1 MERSL
6 ILLKPDCLQRGLIG
20 KVITRFEEKGLKIA
34 GLKMAQLDER
44 TCDEHYSHLK
54 DKPFFPNLKKFVLSS
69 PVVCIVLEGKGA
81 VDVVRKMCGVTNSRE
96 AEPGTI
102 RGDFSMSLQCNVVH
116 ASDSKERAEKEISI
130 FFKKDEIFSYDLILG
145 KVLYSP
151 DER

>member
-34 GLKMAQLDER
+34 GMKMAVFDGP
-44 TCDEHYSHLK
+44 TCDEHYSHLT
-54 DKPFFPNLKKFVLSS
+54 DKPFFQNLKKFILSS
-69 PVVCIVLEGKGA
+69 PVVCIVVEGKDA

-102 RGDFSMSLQCNVVH
+102 RGDFSMSLQCNIVH
-116 ASDSKERAEKEISI
+116 ASDSKERAEKEIGI
-130 FFKKDEIFSYDLILG
+130 FFKKDEIFSYGLVLG
-145 KVLYSP
+145 NVLYSP
-151 DER
+151 DEK